1 MPSLAQLRRLKT
13 SRGPDIRI
21 IDQVAPKWDTLAIEM
36 DFDQKGD
43 TLAAIRKDFSS
54 VLDCC
59 TETFRLWLDG
69 KGNRQPATWST
80 LLEIL
85 DDCDLGN
92 LAQDIQKVFYTNK
105 NV

>member
-13 SRGPDIRI
+13 SHGPDIRI
-21 IDQVAPKWDTLAIEM
+21 IDRVAPKWDTVAIMM

-43 TLAAIRKDFSS
+43 TQAAIKKDFSS
-54 VLDCC
+54 VLECC

-85 DDCDLGN
+85 DDCDLAN
-92 LAQDIQKVFYTNK
+92 LAQDIQMVLDQ
-105 NV
+105 